1 MQNDYETISGLDTEV
16 LAVSVDDL
24 SQASYAVQQLGLE
37 FPVLYDP
44 EAEAVKAYGV
54 FNLFNNNLP
63 APSTFVIDKEGVVRW
78 KYIGKTAA
86 SDRASNGEIIAQLKE
101 LN

>member
-1 MQNDYETISGLDTEV
+1 M
-16 LAVSVDDL
+16 
-24 SQASYAVQQLGLE
+24 QQLGLE

-44 EAEAVKAYGV
+44 AAEVVKSYGV

-63 APSTFVIDKEGVVRW
+63 APSTFVIDKDGVVRW

-86 SDRASNGEIIAQLKE
+86 SDRASNSEIIAQLKE
-101 LN
+101 LS